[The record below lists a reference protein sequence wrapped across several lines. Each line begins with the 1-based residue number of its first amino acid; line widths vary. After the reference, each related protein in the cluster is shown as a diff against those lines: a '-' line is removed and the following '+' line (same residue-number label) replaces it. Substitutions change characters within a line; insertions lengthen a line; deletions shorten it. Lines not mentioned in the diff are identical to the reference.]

1 MYETYRSTTIL
12 DNGFLTVQSS
22 SVSAYIKWVNLRH
35 VATAI
40 QYIDSNDICRLSL
53 NLDNGDIVHI
63 EGEQTLIAEVINTWT
78 SL

>member
-22 SVSAYIKWVNLRH
+22 SVSSYIKWVSLRH
-35 VATAI
+35 VSTII
-40 QYIDSNDICRLSL
+40 QYIESNEVCRLSL

-63 EGEQTLIAEVINTWT
+63 EGDQSLITEIIDTWA